1 MYGKA
6 LPLHVTVDA
15 AVTVKVALVVVNVQP
30 AAVVMLPPID
40 TVDEVSVSVEVPLT
54 ASAPPSVSALVAVV
68 YVPAVRVSAPPA
80 AVVSVPDCVTVFPL
94 AFIVRLYKDFPF
106 SVTVEVLVMFTVEV
120 PGVTVIFGVLTNKK
134 LPEQFMTASFM
145 VIVQELVPVPT
156 SAELPNDVQVR
167 IVPVPSV
174 TVQDSVAPVV

>member
-94 AFIVRLYKDFPF
+94 AFIIIPGMDFAF
-106 SVTVEVLVMFTVEV
+106 VVIVAVFVIVIVEVVPASTV
-120 PGVTVIFGVLTNKK
+120 
-134 LPEQFMTASFM
+134 
-145 VIVQELVPVPT
+145 
-156 SAELPNDVQVR
+156 
-167 IVPVPSV
+167 
-174 TVQDSVAPVV
+174 